1 MHRLAILAVV
11 AFLAVADARTGWA
24 QDYGTFP
31 PYPGIDAQ
39 SITKFPLGP
48 GYYLSWIKM
57 AACWVIFLAW
67 VASVDWMSR
76 DGTALHLAYRR
87 WNMLAFFSFVV
98 AFILLWVIPW
108 FWLALPLLVLAWVV
122 PFTVYVVHRNA
133 KAAID
138 ETVFTPGHIRFWL
151 SERLKVIG
159 IKIAAEGGRRG
170 KGPPVELKAQGKD
183 DRTNAGNLL
192 LARQSLGYALV
203 QGLVAETL
211 SRRADTLLMDFTQ
224 ASVGMRYQIDGVWHD
239 AEPRDREAGDAIL
252 AVMKTIAGLDAKQR
266 VKRQEGAFGAEIEK
280 VKYTCRLVSQGT
292 KTGERA
298 LMQLTGRKK
307 KLDRLADLDMR
318 AKLIEDLKATLALPQ
333 GMAVVSAPPAGGLTT
348 LFAATISEM
357 DRFVRG
363 FVGVES
369 TAVKELNVENV
380 PITAFDPTAGQTPAT
395 ILPKLI
401 REHPDVFIVPDMV
414 DAESATILCDQVESE
429 NRMVVTS
436 VRAKEAAESL
446 LRVMMLKVPP
456 AKFATAVI
464 AALNERL
471 IRKLCAKCKEGY
483 APTPQV
489 LEQLGIP
496 AGRVEAFYRP
506 PQQPEEVCPECQ
518 GIGYLGRTGIF
529 ELLIVDEG
537 VRQALTTTP
546 QLAAVRQAARKAGM
560 RTLQEEGIVLVAKGI
575 TSLQELMRVLKE

>member
-133 KAAID
+133 TAAID

-266 VKRQEGAFGAEIEK
+266 VKRLEGAFGAEIEK

-369 TAVKELNVENV
+369 TAIKELNVENV

-496 AGRVEAFYRP
+496 AGRLEAFYRP